1 MSNDIPQS
9 TSRRHFVGMTAAALA
24 AGSLSQFAF
33 ADTNQAIGKITE
45 PANGDKTAIR
55 PFRVHVPESQLVD
68 LRRRINATRWPDR
81 ETVPDES
88 QGVQLATIQ
97 GLAHYWATGYD
108 WRKCE
113 ARLNSYPQFMTEI
126 DGLDIHFIHVR
137 SKHENAMPLIVT
149 HGWPGSVIEQFKIID
164 PLVNPTAYGAPAS
177 DAFHLVIPS
186 LPGYGFSARPQTT
199 GWGPERTAR
208 AWVVLMKRLGY
219 QRFASQGG
227 DLGGIVSNIMA
238 KQAPPEL
245 IGIHVNFPASVPA
258 DILKSIASGDPMPT
272 GLSDEERHAYEQL
285 SVNAKKKRGYAF
297 EMGTRPQTLYG
308 LADSPVALASWML
321 DHGDGY
327 GQPAAALSA
336 AVLGHPVNG
345 HSSGALTRDDLLD
358 DITLYWLTNTG
369 VSAARFYW
377 ESHANFLLAAD
388 VNVPAAISAFPGENY
403 QAPKSWTEKAYHNLI
418 YFNKPETGG
427 HFPAWEVPTILASEV
442 RTGLRSLRT

>member
-1 MSNDIPQS
+1 MSNNTPQS
-9 TSRRHFVGMTAAALA
+9 PSRRQFISVAAAAVA
-24 AGSLSQFAF
+24 AGSLSQVAF
-33 ADTNQAIGKITE
+33 ADNSMIGQMSA
-45 PANGDKTAIR
+45 PANGDKASLR

-68 LRRRINATRWPDR
+68 LRRRIKATRWPDR

-88 QGVQLATIQ
+88 QGIQLATIQ
-97 GLAHYWATGYD
+97 GLAEYWASGYD

-113 ARLNSYPQFMTEI
+113 ARLNSYPQFITEI
-126 DGLDIHFIHVR
+126 DDLDIHFIHVR

-149 HGWPGSVIEQFKIID
+149 HGWPGSIIEQFKIID
-164 PLVNPTAYGAPAS
+164 PLVNPTAYGASAS

-186 LPGYGFSARPQTT
+186 LPGYGFSARPTTT

-219 QRFASQGG
+219 DKFASQGG
-227 DLGGIVSNIMA
+227 DLGGIISNVMA

-245 IGIHVNFPASVPA
+245 MGIHVNFPACVPA
-258 DILKSIASGDPMPT
+258 DILKSLTAGDPAPS
-272 GLSDEERHAYEQL
+272 GLSEEESHAYAQL
-285 SVNAKKKRGYAF
+285 SANFKRKRGYAF

-308 LADSPVALASWML
+308 LADSPIALASWLL

-327 GQPAAALSA
+327 GQPAAALSP

-345 HSSGALTRDDLLD
+345 HSAGSLTRDDILD
-358 DITLYWLTNTG
+358 DVTLYWLTNTG
-369 VSAARFYW
+369 ISAARFYW
-377 ESHANFLLAAD
+377 ESHANFFLATD
-388 VNVPAAISAFPGENY
+388 IDIPAAVSAFPGENF
-403 QAPKSWTEKAYHNLI
+403 QAPKSWTEKAYHDLI

-427 HFPAWEVPTILASEV
+427 HFAAWEEPMIFANEV